1 MYVKGE
7 IGMGPWTDDLIATS
21 KQRVIM
27 DMVGNCHQSLTP
39 HNITNYLSHLEIQ
52 TLSWYRHQK

>member
-7 IGMGPWTDDLIATS
+7 IGIGPWTDDLIATS

-39 HNITNYLSHLEIQ
+39 LANII
-52 TLSWYRHQK
+52 